1 MNNIVIILI
10 AANVIFSYMAFND
23 INLFNKYK
31 FQVGA
36 IKNGEVIRHLSS
48 GFLHVDFT
56 HLLFNMITLYFFA
69 PIVISRLGVQSFLLI
84 YFASLLLGSL
94 LSFQYHKND
103 NYYSAVGAS
112 GAVSGIL
119 YAAIMIYPEMTLRL
133 YFAIPIPGW
142 LFAIG
147 YMYYTIYGMKNQVG
161 NIGHAAHLGGAIA
174 GFLLALFL
182 DPSIIH
188 NHLIFVVLLALPII
202 YLLFFEKKFKH

>member
-1 MNNIVIILI
+1 MNRILLLIIG
-10 AANVIFSYMAFND
+10 ANVIFSYMGFND

-36 IKNGEVIRHLSS
+36 VKRGEVIRHISS
-48 GFLHVDFT
+48 GFLHADFS

-69 PIVISRLGVQSFLLI
+69 PIVIGTLGVTSFLLI

-94 LSFQYHKND
+94 LSFQYHKNED
-103 NYYSAVGAS
+103 YYSAIGAS

-133 YFAIPIPGW
+133 FFAIPVPGW

-174 GFLLALFL
+174 GYLFALFL
-182 DPSIIH
+182 VPSIVS
-188 NHLIFVVLLALPII
+188 NHLLFVVLLALPIL
-202 YLLFFEKKFKH
+202 YLLFFEKRFNQ

>member
-1 MNNIVIILI
+1 MNRIELLLI

-23 INLFNKYK
+23 IHLFNKYK
-31 FQVGA
+31 FQVGP

-48 GFLHVDFT
+48 GFLHADFS
-56 HLLFNMITLYFFA
+56 HLLFNMLTLYFFA
-69 PIVISRLGVQSFLLI
+69 PIVIARLGTNSFLLI
-84 YFASLLLGSL
+84 YFTSLLLGSL

-103 NYYSAVGAS
+103 NHYSAVGAS

-133 YFAIPIPGW
+133 FFAIPIPGW

-147 YMYYTIYGMKNQVG
+147 YMYYTIYGMKNQIG

-182 DPSIIH
+182 DSSIIH
-188 NHLIFVVLLALPII
+188 NHLTFVILLAIPIV
-202 YLLFFEKKFKH
+202 YLLFFEKKFIR

>member
-1 MNNIVIILI
+1 MNKILLLIIG
-10 AANVIFSYMAFND
+10 ANVIFSYMGFND

-36 IKNGEVIRHLSS
+36 VKRGEVIRHISS
-48 GFLHVDFT
+48 GFLHADFS

-69 PIVISRLGVQSFLLI
+69 PIVIGTLGVTSFLLI

-94 LSFQYHKND
+94 LSFQYHKNED
-103 NYYSAVGAS
+103 YYSAIGAS

-174 GFLLALFL
+174 GYLFALFL
-182 DPSIIH
+182 VPSIVS
-188 NHLIFVVLLALPII
+188 NHLLFVVLLALPIL
-202 YLLFFEKKFKH
+202 YLLFFEKRFNQ